1 MGDKCETSGRQ
12 VRDKWE
18 TSERQVRDKWET
30 RFQGSRNPA
39 ASDWQGGKNRDT
51 TPPLLEIETR
61 QLSAVGNENESLNAP
76 SRYEATDPNKL
87 AKQAE
92 NSGSLALPF
101 VKSRGKK
108 TEK

>member
-1 MGDKCETSGRQ
+1 MGDKC
-12 VRDKWE
+12 E

-30 RFQGSRNPA
+30 SGRQGSKVPRFPEPCCVRLA
-39 ASDWQGGKNRDT
+39 RREKSGYH
-51 TPPLLEIETR
+51 PPLLEIETQ

-76 SRYEATDPNKL
+76 SRHEATDPNKL
-87 AKQAE
+87 AEQAE